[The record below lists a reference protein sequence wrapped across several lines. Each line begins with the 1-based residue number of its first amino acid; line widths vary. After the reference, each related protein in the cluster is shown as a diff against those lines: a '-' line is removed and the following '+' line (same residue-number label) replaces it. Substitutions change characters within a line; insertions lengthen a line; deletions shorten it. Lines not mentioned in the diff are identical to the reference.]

1 MTLINWDSIE
11 EMDTAADMAAM
22 QAKSKNSNFSAPT
35 TAELVKEDYAVSEL
49 RPPSTHIDHLDP
61 APLLATFAHYEP
73 QITGMEEE
81 VKAVK
86 VTNEPTAAR
95 AVSMAGQARKLR
107 NEIKKAVDAAFRPV
121 NDYKNAISEVTGKLI
136 KRLKAMTSALEAANR
151 AFLVAED
158 TKRREAAR
166 KAEEEARKAREAAE
180 AAARAE
186 AAKQAE
192 ALRVPVEQI
201 HVEPVFV
208 PAVSMPPAETKIT
221 TAEGSMK
228 IEYEMVPEIADFR
241 KLPDEC
247 LTARAKEITAAVM
260 PWIKARGKAGIHND
274 PGIIWARQPKTQT
287 RVGR

>member
-1 MTLINWDSIE
+1 
-11 EMDTAADMAAM
+11 MDVEADMAAVSY
-22 QAKSKNSNFSAPT
+22 KLPAPAT
-35 TAELVKEDYAVSEL
+35 RHD
-49 RPPSTHIDHLDP
+49 PLDP
-61 APLLATFAHYEP
+61 APLLSTFAHYEP
-73 QITGMEEE
+73 QITEMESE

-86 VTNEPTAAR
+86 VTDEPTAAR
-95 AVSMAGQARKLR
+95 AVSMAGQTRKLR

-121 NDYKNAISEVTGKLI
+121 NDYKNAISDVTGKLI
-136 KRLKAMTSALEAANR
+136 KRLEAMTSALESANR

-166 KAEEEARKAREAAE
+166 KAEEEARKVRMAAE

-186 AAKQAE
+186 AEKQAE
-192 ALRVPVEQI
+192 ALQVPVEQI

-208 PAVSMPPAETKIT
+208 PAVVMPPTETKIT

-228 IEYEMVPEIADFR
+228 IEYEMVPEIVDFR

-247 LTARAKEITAAVM
+247 LQARVKEITAAVM
-260 PWIKARGKAGIHND
+260 PWIRKRGAAGIHND
-274 PGIIWARQPKTQT
+274 PGIIWTRQPKTQT